1 MYFSLVAIPPRM
13 CRSALFFCNT
23 VFTLCA
29 RFGEIIDSRFVT
41 SICTVDLLMPNTAAV
56 CLTVELFLT
65 IYSPSSIHLF
75 STISF
80 IKITIAF
87 QATNQILSTATGE
100 FEQRISYTAP
110 FVIYMNSLHFLLLN
124 FLSTVCTINNPVP

>member
-87 QATNQILSTATGE
+87 QATNQILSTATGV
-100 FEQRISYTAP
+100 FEQR
-110 FVIYMNSLHFLLLN
+110 N
-124 FLSTVCTINNPVP
+124 FLHCSFCNLYELVAFSITQFCVGCLHNK

>member
-87 QATNQILSTATGE
+87 QATNQILSTAIGV
-100 FEQRISYTAP
+100 FEQRNFSHCSFCNLYELVVFSITQ
-110 FVIYMNSLHFLLLN
+110 FCVDRLHN
-124 FLSTVCTINNPVP
+124 K

>member
-87 QATNQILSTATGE
+87 QATNQILSTATGV
-100 FEQRISYTAP
+100 FEQRK
-110 FVIYMNSLHFLLLN
+110 FLHCSFCNLYELVAFSITQFCVDRLQN
-124 FLSTVCTINNPVP
+124 K

>member
-75 STISF
+75 STILF

-87 QATNQILSTATGE
+87 QATNQILSTATGV
-100 FEQRISYTAP
+100 FEQR
-110 FVIYMNSLHFLLLN
+110 N
-124 FLSTVCTINNPVP
+124 FLHCSFCNLYELVAFSITQFCVDRLQNK

>member
-1 MYFSLVAIPPRM
+1 MYFSVVAIPPRM

-29 RFGEIIDSRFVT
+29 RLGEIIDSRFVT

-87 QATNQILSTATGE
+87 QATNQILSTATGV
-100 FEQRISYTAP
+100 FEQR
-110 FVIYMNSLHFLLLN
+110 N
-124 FLSTVCTINNPVP
+124 FLHCSFCNLYELVAFSITQFCVDRLHNK

>member
-41 SICTVDLLMPNTAAV
+41 SMCTVDLLMPNTAAV

-87 QATNQILSTATGE
+87 QATNQILSTATGV
-100 FEQRISYTAP
+100 FEQR
-110 FVIYMNSLHFLLLN
+110 N
-124 FLSTVCTINNPVP
+124 FLHCSFCNLYELVVFSITQFCVDRLHNK

>member
-13 CRSALFFCNT
+13 CRSALFLCNT

-87 QATNQILSTATGE
+87 QASNQILSTATGV
-100 FEQRISYTAP
+100 FEQC
-110 FVIYMNSLHFLLLN
+110 N
-124 FLSTVCTINNPVP
+124 FLHCSFCNLYELVAFSITQFCVGCLHNK

>member
-87 QATNQILSTATGE
+87 QATNKILSTATGV
-100 FEQRISYTAP
+100 FEQR
-110 FVIYMNSLHFLLLN
+110 N
-124 FLSTVCTINNPVP
+124 FLHCSFCNLYELVAFSITQFCVDRLHNK

>member
-87 QATNQILSTATGE
+87 QATNQILSTATGV
-100 FEQRISYTAP
+100 FEQR
-110 FVIYMNSLHFLLLN
+110 N
-124 FLSTVCTINNPVP
+124 FLHCSFCNLYELVVFSITQFCVDRLHNK

>member
-87 QATNQILSTATGE
+87 QATNQILSTATGV
-100 FEQRISYTAP
+100 FEQR
-110 FVIYMNSLHFLLLN
+110 N
-124 FLSTVCTINNPVP
+124 FLHCSFYNLYELVAFSITQFCVDRLQNK

>member
-87 QATNQILSTATGE
+87 QATNQILSTATGV
-100 FEQRISYTAP
+100 FEQR
-110 FVIYMNSLHFLLLN
+110 N
-124 FLSTVCTINNPVP
+124 FLYCSFCNLYELVVFSITQFCVDRLHNK

>member
-100 FEQRISYTAP
+100 FEQR
-110 FVIYMNSLHFLLLN
+110 N
-124 FLSTVCTINNPVP
+124 FLHCSFCNLYELVAFSITQFCVDCLHNK